1 MEIKAADVAKLRRMT
16 GAGMMDCKNAL
27 VEANGDYDR
36 AQEIIREKGK
46 LVAAKRADR
55 ETTEGSVIAKITA
68 DNRTGIIVG
77 IGCETDFVSKNQE
90 FQDIA
95 NSIAEA
101 AINQLPTDAEALK
114 ALSVGSESVDNIITQ
129 QTGKTGEK
137 HQLCYYSQ
145 IKGEYVS
152 GYIHMTGKLA
162 SIVAFS
168 KVINAEA
175 AKDITMQVAAM
186 NPVSV
191 SEHDC
196 PAEVKERELRIG
208 REKAIMEGKPENIVD
223 RIAEGNLNKFY
234 KESTLLNQAFIKEA
248 KQTVADYLKSVDPEV
263 KVIGFIR
270 FSLSD

>member
-1 MEIKAADVAKLRRMT
+1 MEIKVADIAKLRKMT

-27 VEANGDYDR
+27 SEANGDFDR

-68 DNRTGIIVG
+68 DKRTGIIVG

-90 FQDIA
+90 FQNMA
-95 NSIAEA
+95 NTIAEVA
-101 AINQLPTDAEALK
+101 VNQLPSDAEALK
-114 ALSVGSESVDNIITQ
+114 TLKTGDESVENIITQ

-168 KVINAEA
+168 KVIDAEV
-175 AKDITMQVAAM
+175 AKEIAMQVAAM

-191 SEHDC
+191 SEDDC
-196 PAEVKERELRIG
+196 PAEIKERELKIG

-223 RIAEGNLNKFY
+223 RIAAGNLNKFY
-234 KESTLLNQAFIKEA
+234 KESTLLNQAFIKDA
-248 KQTVADYLKSVDPEV
+248 KQTVADYIKSIDKDV
-263 KVIGFIR
+263 KVLGFIR

>member
-1 MEIKAADVAKLRRMT
+1 MEIKAADVAKLRKMT

-55 ETTEGSVIAKITA
+55 ETVEGSVIVKITA

-77 IGCETDFVSKNQE
+77 LGCETDFVSKNQE
-90 FQDIA
+90 FKDIA
-95 NSIAEA
+95 NSIAEL
-101 AINQLPTDAEALK
+101 AIDKLPADTEVLK
-114 ALSVGSESVDNIITQ
+114 TLTIGDETVDSIITR

-137 HQLCYYSQ
+137 HQLCYYAQ
-145 IKGEYVS
+145 IKGEYVA

-162 SIVAFS
+162 SVVAFS
-168 KVINAEA
+168 KIFDAEA
-175 AKDITMQVAAM
+175 AKEIAMQVAAM

-196 PAEVKERELRIG
+196 PAEIKERELKIG
-208 REKAIMEGKPENIVD
+208 REKAILEGKPENILD
-223 RIAEGNLNKFY
+223 LIAQGYLNKFY

-248 KQTVADYLKSVDPEV
+248 KQSVADYIKSVDPEV
-263 KVIGFIR
+263 KVLGFIR

>member
-1 MEIKAADVAKLRRMT
+1 MEIKVADIAKLRAMT

-27 VEANGDYDR
+27 AEANGDFDR

-55 ETTEGSVIAKITA
+55 ETTEGSVIAKIT
-68 DNRTGIIVG
+68 DDKRTGIIVG
-77 IGCETDFVSKNQE
+77 IGCETDFVSKNKE
-90 FQDIA
+90 FQDIT
-95 NSIAEA
+95 NSIANT
-101 AINQLPTDAEALK
+101 AINNVPADIDALK
-114 ALSVGSESVDNIITQ
+114 ALNAGNETVDSIITQ

-162 SIVAFS
+162 AVVAFN
-168 KVINAEA
+168 KVIDAEV
-175 AKDITMQVAAM
+175 AKEIAMQVAAM

-191 SEHDC
+191 SEDDC
-196 PAEVKERELRIG
+196 PAEIKERELRIG
-208 REKAIMEGKPENIVD
+208 REKAIMEGKAENIVE
-223 RIAEGNLNKFY
+223 RIAEGSLKKFY
-234 KESTLLNQAFIKEA
+234 KESTLLNQAFIKES
-248 KQTVADYLKSVDPEV
+248 KQTVADYLKSVDPEI
-263 KVIGFIR
+263 KVLGFIR

>member
-55 ETTEGSVIAKITA
+55 ETTEGRVIAKTTD
-68 DNRTGIIVG
+68 DNRIGIIVG
-77 IGCETDFVSKNQE
+77 VGCETDFVSKNQE
-90 FQDIA
+90 FQDFS
-95 NSIAEA
+95 NSIAET
-101 AINQLPTDAEALK
+101 AIKNLPADADALK
-114 ALSVGSESVDNIITQ
+114 ALNVGADTIDGIITQ

-145 IKGEYVS
+145 IKGEYVA

-162 SIVAFS
+162 SVVAFS
-168 KVINAEA
+168 KVIDAEVA
-175 AKDITMQVAAM
+175 REIAMQVAAM

-191 SEHDC
+191 SEEDC
-196 PAEVKERELRIG
+196 PAAIKEQELKIG
-208 REKAIMEGKPENIVD
+208 REKAILEGKPENLVE
-223 RIAEGNLNKFY
+223 RIAEGGLNKFY
-234 KESTLLNQAFIKEA
+234 KESTLLNQAFIKDA
-248 KQTVADYLKSVDPEV
+248 KVTVADYLKSIDAEV
-263 KVIGFIR
+263 KVLGFIR

>member
-1 MEIKAADVAKLRRMT
+1 MEIKAADVAKLRKMT

-55 ETTEGSVIAKITA
+55 ETTEGSVIAKITE
-68 DNRTGIIVG
+68 DKRTGIITS
-77 IGCETDFVSKNQE
+77 IGCETDFVSKNKE

-95 NSIAEA
+95 GSIADV
-101 AINQLPTDAEALK
+101 AIANIPADIDALK
-114 ALSVGSESVDNIITQ
+114 ALKVGDETVDNIIMQ

-137 HQLCYYSQ
+137 HQLCYYAQ
-145 IKGEYVS
+145 IKGEFVA

-162 SIVAFS
+162 AAVAFS
-168 KVINAEA
+168 KVIDAEV
-175 AKDITMQVAAM
+175 AKEIAMQVAAM

-191 SEHDC
+191 SEQDC
-196 PAEVKERELRIG
+196 PAEIKERELKIG
-208 REKAIMEGKPENIVD
+208 REKAILEGKPENIIE

-234 KESTLLNQAFIKEA
+234 KESTLLNQAFIKDA
-248 KQTVADYLKSVDPEV
+248 KVSVADYLKSIDKEV
-263 KVIGFIR
+263 KIIGFIR